1 VPAGAVIQRPQAL
14 SGIIGRKGCVGGCVS
29 RMLKTRAQP
38 GEGIRNGMTRIVR
51 GMQNS
56 WSRGEIR

>member
-14 SGIIGRKGCVGGCVS
+14 SGIIGRKGCVGGYVS

-38 GEGIRNGMTRIVR
+38 GEGIRNGMTRI
-51 GMQNS
+51 
-56 WSRGEIR
+56 GERYAELME